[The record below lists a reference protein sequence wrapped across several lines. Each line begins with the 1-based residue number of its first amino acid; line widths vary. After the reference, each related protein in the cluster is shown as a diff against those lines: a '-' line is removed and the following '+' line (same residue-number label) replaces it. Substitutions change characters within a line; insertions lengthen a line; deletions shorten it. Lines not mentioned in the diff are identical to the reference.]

1 MDNTHLCKC
10 VLSKLDP
17 VSFAN
22 IRVKQCIYIIMV
34 VQVHLEVDASTPTV
48 YTFIFVSCSH
58 SAMMVFCLH
67 TSNANMSVLCK
78 KQYIFVKLRGRADNL
93 IPRLPCTNEN
103 RNCFSYW
110 LHGNERKR
118 LPSWTL
124 KYMYSVPNP

>member
-1 MDNTHLCKC
+1 
-10 VLSKLDP
+10 
-17 VSFAN
+17 
-22 IRVKQCIYIIMV
+22 MV

-48 YTFIFVSCSH
+48 YTFILVSCSH

-93 IPRLPCTNEN
+93 IPRLPCTNEKSELL
-103 RNCFSYW
+103 SYW
-110 LHGNERKR
+110 DMLHWNERKR

-124 KYMYSVPNP
+124 K